1 MVPGATA
8 TQLAIFLAYE
18 RGGWWAGLLGGL
30 CFVLPG
36 FVIML
41 ALAIT
46 YAGLGLH

>member
-30 CFVLPG
+30 CFVLLG
-36 FVIML
+36 VVIML
-41 ALAIT
+41 AR
-46 YAGLGLH
+46 G

>member
-18 RGGWWAGLLGGL
+18 RGGRWAGLLGGL
-30 CFVLPG
+30 CFVLLG

-41 ALAIT
+41 AR
-46 YAGLGLH
+46 G